1 MGSESPGGEGMIS
14 GTPALSV
21 LVPVYNGRN
30 VLPRAL
36 EALMRSDLPRDQWEL
51 IVVDDASSDDTAEIG
66 ARFADVVVRLPGKPH
81 GPAYARNRGCEAAR
95 GDILIFVDADVCVH
109 PPTLGRFLALF
120 QAHPDVGA
128 IFGSYDDSP
137 PAYGL
142 VSQYRNLLHH
152 YVHHRNAGDAETFW
166 AGCGA
171 VRRQLFEEYGKF
183 DEWHYFRPQ
192 IEDIEL
198 GHRIRAHGHRIL
210 LRPEIQC
217 THLKRWTLKNVITTD
232 LHDRGVPW
240 MRLLVQQGDKSSNDV
255 LNVRLSEKVNTVLVW
270 VALACFLVAIATRN
284 WLWAVGGLVIV
295 GWVLFTNRGMYRF
308 FWGRGWKLALAAVPL
323 HLLYYFLNGISAGM
337 GILLHHLVGEPQ
349 PPATVQAFAEVGIVT
364 WPPVPTRVKASPW
377 NAGTGGSPP
386 SPGGH

>member
-1 MGSESPGGEGMIS
+1 MTSSNPLVSVIV
-14 GTPALSV
+14 PA
-21 LVPVYNGRN
+21 YNGRN

-36 EALMRSDLPRDQWEL
+36 EALMQSDLPRQSWEL
-51 IVVDDASSDDTAEIG
+51 VVVDDASTDETAEIA
-66 ARFADVVVRLPGKPH
+66 ARYADVVVRLPGKPH

-109 PPTLGRFLALF
+109 RPTLGQFVEVF
-120 QAHPDVGA
+120 QANADVGA
-128 IFGSYDDSP
+128 IFGSYDDAP
-137 PAYGL
+137 PAVGL

-171 VRRQLFEEYGKF
+171 VRRCLFHECGKF
-183 DEWHYFRPQ
+183 DEWHYYRPQ

-240 MRLLVQQGDKSSNDV
+240 MRLLVQQGDKSRNDV
-255 LNVRLSEKVNTVLVW
+255 LNVRLIEKVNTVLVW
-270 VALACFLVAIATRN
+270 VALAGFIAAIATRN
-284 WLWAVGGLVIV
+284 WLWAALGGAIIL
-295 GWVLFTNRGMYRF
+295 WVLFTNRGMYRF
-308 FWGRGWKLALAAVPL
+308 FLARGWRLAAAAVPL
-323 HLLYYFLNGISAGM
+323 HLMYYFLNGISAGM
-337 GILLHHLVGEPQ
+337 GIVLHHLIGEPQ
-349 PPATVQAFAEVGIVT
+349 PPATVQAFAEVGVET
-364 WPPVPTRVKASPW
+364 WPPVPTRVKTSPW
-377 NAGTGGSPP
+377 NL
-386 SPGGH
+386 PGRGPDGPAQS